1 MEGKMGDL
9 VTFVFFLLRNIMAD
23 MIDNI

>member
-23 MIDNI
+23 MIDNT